1 MIYCNLQGGLGNI
14 LFQIATGYSLAE
26 DLNTQLEVV
35 IPPHHFSHGDV
46 YTKYKDNI
54 LKKIRFTSQNSH
66 SIYREPSFSYNPL
79 PQIKGLTLEGYFQSE
94 LYFGHNRSK
103 ILNLFSP
110 LSTDLEYIKSK
121 YQSYLDNP
129 LISLH
134 VRRGDYLKFPEVH
147 PTCSIEYYKNALS
160 KFPSKL
166 KVLIFSDDV
175 DWCKQNFL
183 GDRFIFIQEKDY
195 ISLYLMSLC
204 TYNIIANSSFSW
216 WGAWLNQ
223 FPDKVVI
230 APKQWFGSKA
240 SHDPKDL
247 IPKTWIT
254 L

>member
-1 MIYCNLQGGLGNI
+1 M
-14 LFQIATGYSLAE
+14 
-26 DLNTQLEVV
+26 
-35 IPPHHFSHGDV
+35 
-46 YTKYKDNI
+46 K
-54 LKKIRFTSQNSH
+54 
-66 SIYREPSFSYNPL
+66 
-79 PQIKGLTLEGYFQSE
+79 GYFQSE
-94 LYFGHNRSK
+94 LYFRHNRNK

-121 YQSYLDNP
+121 YQPYLDNP

-147 PTCSIEYYKNALS
+147 PTCNIKYYKNALS
-160 KFPSKL
+160 EFPSKL

-175 DWCKQNFL
+175 DWCKQNFS

-195 ISLYLMSLC
+195 ISLHLMSLC

-216 WGAWLNQ
+216 WGAWLNSS
-223 FPDKVVI
+223 PNKVAI